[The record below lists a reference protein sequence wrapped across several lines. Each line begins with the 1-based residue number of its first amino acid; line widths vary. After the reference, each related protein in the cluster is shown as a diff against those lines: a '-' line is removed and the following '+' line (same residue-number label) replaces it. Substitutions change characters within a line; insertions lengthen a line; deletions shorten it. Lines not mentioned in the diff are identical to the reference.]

1 MTEAETVETKRKRQD
16 SIKGSETTPVAAVD
30 ANEDLLISTP
40 QEADEPSSAPPSPL
54 PTASSPAKKP
64 RVNLDDAEKGDDD
77 QESSSGSEAAADAAH
92 SVEAIE
98 LASEPQSV
106 SVPAPAP
113 TPAPTKVFGMGFG
126 FASAAKKASPFA
138 AYTSATSGFA
148 KYAVKKDVEEEST
161 EQSKAAAAVDDG
173 EDGEKEKED
182 EQDEQTKVLSPKQS
196 TKTFED
202 MLATQGAETLEST
215 AAPSVAPAEPT
226 SPTEPVR
233 TFEEDETCRFTT
245 KGKLFELA
253 SGNWKERGGGQF
265 KINQH
270 NDNKRR
276 RMVMRTDL
284 TFRLILNAPMFAG
297 MKAVCE
303 RRFVRFA
310 CFDADSKT
318 PTTFALRFPNEAAA
332 KSAFA
337 AIEQNIPG
345 ATDSAE
351 TVGDAAEQGADETSA
366 ASSRASSEEAASEHE
381 ADGSEAADEEAGE
394 DEEEEEAVSDYGD
407 ESEEEHEGYEDPE
420 DQDSENADDAN

>member
-16 SIKGSETTPVAAVD
+16 SIKGLETTAAAAASND
-30 ANEDLLISTP
+30 DLLIPTP
-40 QEADEPSSAPPSPL
+40 QEAEEPSSAPPSPL

-64 RVNLDDAEKGDDD
+64 RVNLDDAAKVDDD
-77 QESSSGSEAAADAAH
+77 QVSSSGSEAAADAAH

-98 LASEPQSV
+98 LTSEPQSV

-113 TPAPTKVFGMGFG
+113 APVPTKVFGMGFG

-148 KYAVKKDVEEEST
+148 KYAVKKDVAEESVT
-161 EQSKAAAAVDDG
+161 QTTVAAAAADGG
-173 EDGEKEKED
+173 EDNEEEKDCEKE
-182 EQDEQTKVLSPKQS
+182 EQQQVKVLSPQQA

-215 AAPSVAPAEPT
+215 AAPTTTLVEPT

-233 TFEEDETCRFTT
+233 TFEEDETCLFTT

-253 SGNWKERGGGQF
+253 GGNWKERGGGQF

-270 NDNKRR
+270 NDSKRR
-276 RMVMRTDL
+276 RMVMRTEL
-284 TFRLILNAPMFAG
+284 TFRLILNAPLFAG

-332 KSAFA
+332 KSVFA
-337 AIEQNIPG
+337 AIEKNIPSDADG
-345 ATDSAE
+345 TQKTADDE
-351 TVGDAAEQGADETSA
+351 TAEQGADGASA
-366 ASSRASSEEAASEHE
+366 ASSRASSEEAASEHASGE
-381 ADGSEAADEEAGE
+381 SDAADEEEA
-394 DEEEEEAVSDYGD
+394 EEEAGSDHGD
-407 ESEEEHEGYEDPE
+407 ESEDDHADFAEPE
-420 DQDSENADDAN
+420 DEASENEDEDD